1 MATQKTQIAEQLERI
16 EAAKETLLGAALTF
30 GLTCYDPDEGE
41 GAAHTIT
48 EDSNIAHLSWGFS
61 QIPFYPSPNP
71 GSPEGVGD
79 DFIHGTP
86 NTAGIVVNGQYVNVA
101 DGYYTGLQQV
111 KIANGSVETPTV
123 SINPA
128 DGTITVTKKQ
138 TEGYI
143 QSAELSYNVGT
154 VTHENLVAENIKS
167 GTTVFGIA
175 GTFTADANAES
186 NKIVSGNSAY
196 VNGQK
201 VEGSIPDYGDMGVR
215 TFNPLEDD
223 TWMLSLDPEKA
234 SIGAV
239 VKSLQVGLSND
250 LLRRLQSI

>member
-16 EAAKETLLGAALTF
+16 EAAKETLLGTALTF

-48 EDSNIAHLSWGFS
+48 EDSNIAQLSWGFS
-61 QIPFYPSPNP
+61 QIPFYPSPKP
-71 GSPEGVGD
+71 GTIEGNGVGTYGD
-79 DFIHGTP
+79 P
-86 NTAGIVVNGQYVNVA
+86 NTAGIFVSGQDVYVA
-101 DGYYTGLQQV
+101 DGYYNGLQRASVQTGL
-111 KIANGSVETPTV
+111 VETPTV

-175 GTFTADANAES
+175 GTFTADANATS
-186 NKIVSGNSAY
+186 NNIVSGNSAY

-223 TWMLSLDPEKA
+223 TWMLSLDLDKA

-239 VKSLQVGLSND
+239 VKGLQVGLSND
-250 LLRRLQSI
+250 LLRRLQAI